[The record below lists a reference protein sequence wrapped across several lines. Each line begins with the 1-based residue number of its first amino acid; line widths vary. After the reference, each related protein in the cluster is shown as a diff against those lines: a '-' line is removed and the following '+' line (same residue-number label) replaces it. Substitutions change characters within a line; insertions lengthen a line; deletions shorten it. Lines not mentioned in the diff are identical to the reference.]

1 MNQVP
6 LEPIRQAVNCG
17 EFSRAQFLWQ
27 ECAAALA
34 EDLSRGCFTEARLSE
49 VRELVEWSRTVVL
62 CARAHLLDRLN
73 SLHIAGEY
81 EAGVPPPTRR
91 LVEARF

>member
-1 MNQVP
+1 
-6 LEPIRQAVNCG
+6 
-17 EFSRAQFLWQ
+17 
-27 ECAAALA
+27 
-34 EDLSRGCFTEARLSE
+34 
-49 VRELVEWSRTVVL
+49 VEWSRTVVL